1 MDTPVAAGGGL
12 WLIWAV
18 LGILAMT
25 VLVLIVIYNQ
35 LITLQVLCK
44 NAWSDIDVQLKR
56 RHDLIPNLVNVVK
69 EYVGYEK
76 GTLEA
81 VVAARSRAMS
91 AGSVGEAAAAED
103 MLSGTLKSL
112 FALSESYPQL
122 QGSRQFSGL
131 QQSLAATEDAIQ
143 SARRYYNATARD
155 LNTAIGM
162 IPWNIVAS
170 LGRFEPR
177 EFFQISDDAER
188 AVPRVRIGG
197 A

>member
-1 MDTPVAAGGGL
+1 MDQPVAANLAL
-12 WLIWAV
+12 WLIGAV
-18 LGILAMT
+18 IGILGIAILG
-25 VLVLIVIYNQ
+25 LIVIYNQ
-35 LITLQVLCK
+35 LVTLQVLCK

-56 RHDLIPNLVNVVK
+56 RHDLIPNLIDVVK

-91 AGSVGEAAAAED
+91 AGSVGEAAAAEN

-112 FALSESYPQL
+112 FALAENYPQL
-122 QGSRQFSGL
+122 RGIEQFSGL

-155 LNTAIGM
+155 LNTTVGM
-162 IPWNIVAS
+162 IPWNIVAG
-170 LGRFEPR
+170 LGKFEPR

-188 AVPRVRIGG
+188 AVPRVRIG
-197 A
+197 

>member
-1 MDTPVAAGGGL
+1 MDQPVAANLAL
-12 WLIWAV
+12 WLIGAV
-18 LGILAMT
+18 IGILGIAILG
-25 VLVLIVIYNQ
+25 LIVIYNQ
-35 LITLQVLCK
+35 LVTLQVLCK

-56 RHDLIPNLVNVVK
+56 RHDLIPNLIDVVK

-91 AGSVGEAAAAED
+91 AGSVGEAAAAEN

-112 FALSESYPQL
+112 FALAENYPQL
-122 QGSRQFSGL
+122 RGSEQFSGL

-155 LNTAIGM
+155 LNTTVGM
-162 IPWNIVAS
+162 IPWNIVAG
-170 LGRFEPR
+170 LGKFEPR

-188 AVPRVRIGG
+188 AVPRVRIG
-197 A
+197 